1 MYALHAQAIRL
12 SLLFFF
18 FSQSDKQAQD
28 QMISKQIKPSKVYP
42 INYQACR
49 EHTLIVDVNAIR
61 HRDFG
66 VEYQKKKPFPCFQ
79 ETRWMVL
86 YVRKRLRCSKD
97 RFWMGW
103 EFASLMYGSFP

>member
-66 VEYQKKKPFPCFQ
+66 VEYQKKKALSVFSGNTMDGVICK
-79 ETRWMVL
+79 ET
-86 YVRKRLRCSKD
+86 S
-97 RFWMGW
+97 
-103 EFASLMYGSFP
+103 